1 MPTAIRNLFAGKYTQ
16 EQKWLRFLF
25 ILTLGILLV
34 GFYMV
39 RRANPESV
47 YLVALLWIFTVLML
61 LWFGNRL
68 IYKLL
73 NQRFPWAGYTTTRFF
88 LQLLLSTLY
97 SLSCINFTYYFFR
110 AQTTQ
115 RLPDVEQF
123 LVLNIYGLLFIV
135 PVLSINFGI
144 FFMMQWKKA
153 HEQSEKFK
161 QENLRTQLESL
172 RMHLDPHFLFNNL
185 NVLSALIQKDPQD
198 AQFFLDRFADVY
210 RYVLQ
215 YKKEE
220 LVPLAVEL
228 EFIRAYNF
236 LLQKRFGN
244 QLQININIAAELP
257 DTVYLPPLAL
267 QMLLENAIKHNAISA
282 HKPLC
287 ITISTGEDG
296 WLTVLNTRNPKNQ
309 GNTNLPGTG
318 LENIRQRYKY
328 LSDQEVQ
335 VMKTEVSFTVKLPL
349 LEIPD

>member
-1 MPTAIRNLFAGKYTQ
+1 MPTAIKNLFSGKYIQ
-16 EQKWLRFLF
+16 EQKWLRLIF
-25 ILTLGILLV
+25 ILALGILSV
-34 GFYMV
+34 GFYLV

-47 YLVALLWIFTVLML
+47 YLVALLWIFSVIIL
-61 LWFGNRL
+61 LWFGNRF
-68 IYKLL
+68 IYKIL
-73 NQRFPWAGYTTTRFF
+73 NQKFPWAGHTTTRFF
-88 LQLLLSTLY
+88 LQLFLSTLY
-97 SLSCINFTYYFFR
+97 SLLCINLTYYLFR

-123 LVLNIYGLLFIV
+123 LVLNIYGLLFII
-135 PVLSINFGI
+135 PVLSVNFGI

-161 QENLRTQLESL
+161 QENLLTQLESL

-185 NVLSALIQKDPQD
+185 NVLSALIQKDPRD

-236 LLQKRFGN
+236 LLKKRFGN
-244 QLQININIAAELP
+244 QLQININLAAELP
-257 DTVYLPPLAL
+257 DAVWLPPLAL
-267 QMLLENAIKHNAISA
+267 QMLLENAIKHNALSA
-282 HKPLC
+282 HQPLC
-287 ITISTGEDG
+287 ITIAAEENR
-296 WLTVLNTRNPKNQ
+296 WLMVHNTRYPKKQVNAHQ
-309 GNTNLPGTG
+309 TGTG
-318 LENIRQRYKY
+318 LENIRQRYHY
-328 LSDQEVQ
+328 LSDREVQ
-335 VMKTEVSFTVKLPL
+335 VIQNETSFTVKLPL